1 VKQCKYIFRLGPGLR
16 ATLSTHNACAVRRAA
31 NTVLDRAGRAR
42 AAGFCGPEY
51 DRLTMRGNRY
61 TMREEADYGI
71 FQYDNM
77 LDFDQDRVDQATT
90 PDNSNGFNPY
100 LYAKYPGN
108 GLAHV

>member
-1 VKQCKYIFRLGPGLR
+1 M
-16 ATLSTHNACAVRRAA
+16 RRAA

-42 AAGFCGPEY
+42 AAGVCGPEY

-77 LDFDQDRVDQATT
+77 LDFDQDLVDQSTT

>member
-1 VKQCKYIFRLGPGLR
+1 
-16 ATLSTHNACAVRRAA
+16 
-31 NTVLDRAGRAR
+31 
-42 AAGFCGPEY
+42 
-51 DRLTMRGNRY
+51 MRGNRY

-90 PDNSNGFNPY
+90 PDNWHGFNPY

-108 GLAHV
+108 GLARV

>member
-1 VKQCKYIFRLGPGLR
+1 MHAPCAALQTPSWTALGAPEP
-16 ATLSTHNACAVRRAA
+16 
-31 NTVLDRAGRAR
+31 
-42 AAGFCGPEY
+42 FCGPEY

-77 LDFDQDRVDQATT
+77 LDFDQDRVDAATT